1 MAPLIKLEL
10 LHLFVSCR
18 QRVCL
23 GLSLKML
30 MSYVRGDKRP
40 SYFSEP
46 LIELTLC
53 CTKTLNGSFTA
64 PTYIF
69 SHFLWGRGGL

>member
-46 LIELTLC
+46 LIGLTLC
-53 CTKTLNGSFTA
+53 CTKTLSTVLLQHL
-64 PTYIF
+64 PIF
-69 SHFLWGRGGL
+69 SVIFFRGGGL